1 MCPNDDDSFEK
12 NSESDRIRSCIVTVK
27 SDSSK
32 QNKINTISPRKYQKV
47 DCRRGKGPR
56 NLEIGLIP
64 TQGPQEFNLVPCL
77 TDNVLTMCK

>member
-12 NSESDRIRSCIVTVK
+12 TASQIGFDPALSKVI

-32 QNKINTISPRKYQKV
+32 QNKSNTISPRKYQKV

-64 TQGPQEFNLVPCL
+64 IQGPEDFNLRTFV
-77 TDNVLTMCK
+77 TDIVSSKCK